1 MEAKYK
7 MNKDNEINKEN
18 LIRESLTE
26 VEDLEVCGE
35 QLSMDILQ
43 TREELAVISEVR
55 EELVKLYADFKDVEQ
70 IKDKTISENEHT
82 LKK

>member
-1 MEAKYK
+1 